1 MLVLAASS
9 NLDDWVV
16 LERLLVDDTG
26 LAPQDSVRY
35 TGFHYVDWI
44 FDGADILYV
53 PRTGYRGADS
63 FHNANRVTYKV
74 IEGYAAACE
83 R

>member
-35 TGFHYVDWI
+35 TGFHYVDWH
-44 FDGADILYV
+44 FGKYVLYSYSCSQIV
-53 PRTGYRGADS
+53 GR
-63 FHNANRVTYKV
+63 
-74 IEGYAAACE
+74 
-83 R
+83 

>member
-16 LERLLVDDTG
+16 LETLLVDDTG

-35 TGFHYVDWI
+35 TGFHYVDWH
-44 FDGADILYV
+44 FGKYVLYSYSCSQIV
-53 PRTGYRGADS
+53 GR
-63 FHNANRVTYKV
+63 
-74 IEGYAAACE
+74 
-83 R
+83 